1 MADPIAVGM
10 TGASGQLYGVAA
22 LSLLADTDH
31 EVHLVL
37 SEAAK
42 TNVDQ
47 ETDRSVEDVLALA
60 DVQHSNDDVGAE
72 IASGSFDSEGMLL
85 APCSMKTLSDVARGR
100 SGNLVTRA
108 ADVTLKERRPLVVM
122 PREMPYNR
130 IHIENMLS
138 VTDAGGVV
146 FPPSPSFYQRPD
158 SIEELVS
165 RTAARALSHV
175 GVDVPFER
183 WDGLDDG

>member
-1 MADPIAVGM
+1 MADRIAVGM

-42 TNVDQ
+42 TNLAQ
-47 ETDRSVEDVLALA
+47 ETDWSVADVVELA
-60 DVQHSNDDVGAE
+60 DVEHPVDEVGAE
-72 IASGSFDSEGMLL
+72 IASGSFALGGMLV
-85 APCSMKTLSDVARGR
+85 APCSMKTLSDVACGR
-100 SGNLVTRA
+100 SGNLITRA

-130 IHIENMLS
+130 IHLENMLA

-146 FPPSPSFYQRPD
+146 CPPSPSFYQQPD

-165 RTAARALSHV
+165 RTAARALSQV
-175 GVDVPFER
+175 GVDVPFEA
-183 WDGLDDG
+183 WDGLES